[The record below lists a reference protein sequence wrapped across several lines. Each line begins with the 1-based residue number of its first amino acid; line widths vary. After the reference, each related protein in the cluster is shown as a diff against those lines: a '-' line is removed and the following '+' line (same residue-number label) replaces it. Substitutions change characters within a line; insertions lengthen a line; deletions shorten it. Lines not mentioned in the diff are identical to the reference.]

1 MKIIAIV
8 QARMNSTRLPGKV
21 MLDINGRPVIEILL
35 NRLMK
40 SKTLDD
46 VIVATT
52 NSPSDDVL
60 VNCVTELGFKAYRGA
75 ENDVLQR
82 YYLAAVQER
91 TDAIVRI
98 TADCPL
104 IDSGLV
110 DQVVALFK
118 NNNLDYCS
126 NREPETYPDG
136 LDVEVIKFSALQK
149 AHENAINQFD
159 REHVTP
165 FIIGSDSFKKEYI
178 QNHIDFS
185 MYRWTLDYPE
195 DFEVINGIFSI
206 MAPDIFFDWE
216 NVLDLEKS
224 NPEIFKQNKDIKR
237 NDGAQK
243 SSGIKLW
250 ERAKKVIPGG
260 NMLLSKRSE
269 MYLPG
274 AWPTYYSRAKGCE
287 IWDLDGN
294 RYVDMC
300 LMGVG
305 TNILGYG
312 HTEVDSAAMN
322 VVNNGNMSTL
332 NCPEE
337 VSLAERLVEMH
348 PWSNM
353 VRFARTG
360 GEANAIAV
368 RIARAAAG
376 KQKVAV
382 CGYHGWHDWYLA
394 ANLADSENLDGHLLP
409 GLNPRGVPR
418 ELKSSTLTFEYNK
431 IEQLEKLIAQH
442 DIGVIKME
450 VSRNEEPQHNFL
462 EKVRELASANGIV
475 LIFDECSSGFRQ
487 SFGGLHK
494 IYNVEPDMAI
504 FGKALGNGY
513 AITAVIGRREI
524 MDEAQS
530 TFISS
535 TFWTE
540 RIGPAAGLKTL
551 DVMEREKSWD
561 FITDKGNYVSTQW
574 AELAASYGLELKLSG
589 LAAMK
594 SFSFASPDALKY
606 KTLITQEMLKK
617 GFLATNTLYVSTAH
631 SQKLINSYLEKLEEV
646 FAVIAM
652 CENGENNIDELL
664 DGPVCH
670 AGFQR
675 LN

>member
-21 MLDINGRPVIEILL
+21 MLSVNSHSIIGVLL
-35 NRLMK
+35 KRLSK
-40 SKTLDD
+40 SQTLDD
-46 VIVATT
+46 IIVATT
-52 NSPSDDVL
+52 NNRSDDVL
-60 VNCVTELGFKAYRGA
+60 VDHVTALGFKTYRGS
-75 ENDVLQR
+75 EHDVLQR
-82 YYLAAVQER
+82 YYSAALQER
-91 TDAIVRI
+91 ADVVVRI

-104 IDSGLV
+104 IDSVLL
-110 DQVVALFK
+110 DQVIMTFSE
-118 NNNLDYCS
+118 NELDYCS
-126 NREPETYPDG
+126 NREPATYPDG
-136 LDVEVIKFSALQK
+136 LDVEVFSFNALEK
-149 AHENAINQFD
+149 ANEFAFLPHD

-165 FIIGSDSFKKEYI
+165 YIIGSDNFKKSYVK
-178 QNHIDFS
+178 NGIDFS
-185 MYRWTLDYPE
+185 RYRWTLDYPE
-195 DFEVINGIFSI
+195 DFEVISAVFKKLD
-206 MAPDIFFDWE
+206 PDIYFSWE
-216 NVLDLEKS
+216 TVLELERS
-224 NPEIFKQNKDIKR
+224 NPAIFAHNKNIER

-250 ERAKKVIPGG
+250 ERAQKVIPGG

-274 AWPTYYSRAKGCE
+274 TWPTYFSKAKGCE
-287 IWDLDGN
+287 VWDLDGN
-294 RYVDMC
+294 KFVDMC

-312 HTEVDSAAMN
+312 HPEIDRSVSN
-322 VVNNGNMSTL
+322 VVKHGNMSTL

-337 VSLAERLVEMH
+337 VNLAERLVEMH
-348 PWSNM
+348 PWAHM

-360 GEANAIAV
+360 GEANAIAI
-368 RIARAAAG
+368 RIARAASG
-376 KQKVAV
+376 KQKVAI

-409 GLNPRGVPR
+409 GLNPTGVPR
-418 ELKSSTLTFEYNK
+418 ELMSSTLAFEYNK
-431 IEQLEKLIAQH
+431 IEQLENLIAKH

-450 VSRNEEPQHNFL
+450 VSRNEQPSNNFL
-462 EKVRELASANGIV
+462 GKVRKLATDNGIV

-494 IYNVEPDMAI
+494 YYNIEPDMAI

-513 AITAVIGRREI
+513 AITAVIGKRDV
-524 MDEAQS
+524 MDAAQN

-551 DVMEREKSWD
+551 DVMEREQSWNI
-561 FITDKGNYVSTQW
+561 ITEAGNYVSNQW
-574 AELAASYGLELKLSG
+574 QALANQYNLSIKLSG
-589 LAAMK
+589 LASMK
-594 SFSFASPDALKY
+594 SFSFNSPDSLKY

-617 GFLATNTLYVSTAH
+617 GFLATNTIYMSTSH
-631 SQKLINSYLEKLEEV
+631 SQKLIALYLENLEEI
-646 FAVIAM
+646 FSKIAT
-652 CENGENNIDELL
+652 CESGTSKIDDLL
-664 DGPVCH
+664 DGPICH